1 MSRVALI
8 TGCTGQDGS
17 FLTEL
22 LLGKGYTVHGIIR
35 RSSLFNTGRID
46 HLKETPNLILHY
58 GDMTDGQGLFKIVAD
73 VMPDEIYNLAAQS
86 HVKVS
91 FDQPLHAADVDAL
104 GTLRLLEAVR
114 SLQKDKQ
121 IKFFQASSSEMFGS
135 SPPPQNEWT
144 PFKPNTP
151 SGCAKLF
158 SYWQVKNYRDAYGLH
173 ASNGIMFNHESER
186 RGETFVTRKITR
198 AVTRIKYE
206 LQQELRLGNLE
217 ACRDWG
223 YAGDYVE
230 AMWLML
236 QQDYPEDYVVATGEQ
251 HSVSEFLELA
261 FGEAGLDWRKYVITD
276 EHYKRPND
284 TNNLRGN
291 AARAHDILNWFPKV
305 AFPDLVKR
313 MVQADEVLASKEVL
327 LRWHRARE

>member
-22 LLGKGYTVHGIIR
+22 LLGKGYIVHGVIR

-46 HLKETPNLILHY
+46 HLKDNPNLILHY
-58 GDMTDGQGLFKIVAD
+58 GDMSDGQGLFKIVTE
-73 VMPDEIYNLAAQS
+73 VMPDEIYNLAAQT

-114 SLQKDKQ
+114 ALSKDKQ
-121 IKFFQASSSEMFGS
+121 IRFFQASSSEMFGS
-135 SPPPQNEWT
+135 SPPPQDENT
-144 PFKPNTP
+144 PFQPNTP

-158 SYWQVKNYRDAYGLH
+158 SYWQVRNYRDAYGLH

-198 AVTRIKYE
+198 AATRMKYE
-206 LQQELRLGNLE
+206 LQQELRLGNLN
-217 ACRDWG
+217 AWRDWG

-236 QQDYPEDYVVATGEQ
+236 QQDHPQDYVIATGEM
-251 HSVSEFLELA
+251 HSVQEFLELA
-261 FGEAGLDWRKYVITD
+261 FAAVDLACGDRVIID
-276 EHYKRPND
+276 PHYMRPND
-284 TNNLRGN
+284 ANVLRGN
-291 AARAHDILNWFPKV
+291 ATRAREILGWAPKV
-305 AFPDLVKR
+305 SFQDLVKR
-313 MVQADEVLASKEVL
+313 MTQADEILASKEVL
-327 LRWHRARE
+327 LRWHKARE